1 MHYDDIVTLG
11 HYKVIAQ
18 IETDG
23 RPQSVVETTQSP
35 SSCFHCQSTS
45 IARWGS
51 REQLI
56 KDFVPDGQPV
66 SILVMVKR
74 FRCSSCGKTFSQ
86 TLPLISEK
94 RAMTERLVH
103 WIEQQAL
110 CKPFTTIAEKVG
122 VTEGTIRNIFRDYV
136 RRQESSRVIP
146 PQSYLALGELF
157 IEKKNRCVIFSAVSG
172 LVIDVVDNSE
182 MAISDALSAIGGAD
196 SIRSITI
203 SMCEQQRKAVQV
215 TLPSKPLAINVTGLL
230 TLADQALERLRV
242 HVRSTLTDKQKR
254 ALAGDRL
261 LLQKR
266 LFELGDQDYE
276 LLDTLKDY
284 YPSLFA
290 GYQAKEGIYERLSS
304 MDATQ
309 LMAGGP
315 NAFQRLVA
323 PDIRPFFDVVIDA
336 IDSWWPQVLTY
347 LSLPE
352 IKTFDLT
359 PSLPKSA
366 DLGRKQSFEV
376 VRAKLIFGSCS

>member
-23 RPQSVVETTQSP
+23 RQQSVVETTQSP
-35 SSCFHCQSTS
+35 ISCFHCQSTS
-45 IARWGS
+45 IARWGA

-56 KDFVPDGQPV
+56 KDFAPDGQLV

-110 CKPFTTIAEKVG
+110 CNPFTAIAERVG

-136 RRQESSRVIP
+136 RCQESSRVVL

-157 IEKKNRCVIFSAVSG
+157 IEKKNRCVIFSAVNG
-172 LVIDVVDNSE
+172 RIIDVVDNSE
-182 MAISDALSAIGGAD
+182 IAITDALSAIGGN
-196 SIRSITI
+196 SIRAITI
-203 SMCEQQRKAVQV
+203 SMSEQQRKAVQA
-215 TLPSKPLAINVTGLL
+215 TLPSKPLAINVTALL

-254 ALAGDRL
+254 MLAGDRL

-266 LFELGDQDYE
+266 RFELGDQDYE
-276 LLDTLKDY
+276 LLDTLKDD

-304 MDATQ
+304 IDATQ
-309 LMAGGP
+309 VMAGGP

-323 PDIRPFFDVVIDA
+323 PNIRPFFDVVIEA

-376 VRAKLIFGSCS
+376 VRAKLIFGPCS

>member
-23 RPQSVVETTQSP
+23 RQQSVVETTQSP
-35 SSCFHCQSTS
+35 ISCFHCQSTS

-56 KDFVPDGQPV
+56 KDFAPDGQPV
-66 SILVMVKR
+66 SILVIVKR

-110 CKPFTTIAEKVG
+110 CNPFTAIAERVG

-136 RRQESSRVIP
+136 RCQESSRVIL

-157 IEKKNRCVIFSAVSG
+157 IEKKNRCVIFSAVNG
-172 LVIDVVDNSE
+172 RIIDVVDNSE
-182 MAISDALSAIGGAD
+182 IAITDALSAIGEN
-196 SIRSITI
+196 SICAITI
-203 SMCEQQRKAVQV
+203 SMSEQQRKAVQA
-215 TLPSKPLAINVTGLL
+215 TLPSKPLAINVTALL

-254 ALAGDRL
+254 MLAGDRL

-266 LFELGDQDYE
+266 RFELGDQDYE
-276 LLDTLKDY
+276 LLDTLKDD

-304 MDATQ
+304 IDATQ
-309 LMAGGP
+309 VMAGGP

-323 PDIRPFFDVVIDA
+323 PNIRPFFDVVIEA

-376 VRAKLIFGSCS
+376 VRAKLIFGPCS

>member
-23 RPQSVVETTQSP
+23 RQQSVVETTQSP
-35 SSCFHCQSTS
+35 ISCFHCQSTS

-56 KDFVPDGQPV
+56 KDFAPDGQPV
-66 SILVMVKR
+66 SILVIVKR

-110 CKPFTTIAEKVG
+110 CNPFTAIAERVG

-136 RRQESSRVIP
+136 RSQESSRVIP

-157 IEKKNRCVIFSAVSG
+157 IEKKNRCVIFSAVNG
-172 LVIDVVDNSE
+172 RIIDVVDNSE
-182 MAISDALSAIGGAD
+182 IAITDALSAIGEN
-196 SIRSITI
+196 SIRAITI
-203 SMCEQQRKAVQV
+203 SMSEQQRKAVQA
-215 TLPSKPLAINVTGLL
+215 TLPSKPLAINVTALL

-254 ALAGDRL
+254 MLAGDRL

-266 LFELGDQDYE
+266 RFELGDQDYE
-276 LLDTLKDY
+276 LLDTLKDD

-304 MDATQ
+304 IDATQ
-309 LMAGGP
+309 VMAGGP

-323 PDIRPFFDVVIDA
+323 PNIRPFFDVVIEA

-376 VRAKLIFGSCS
+376 VRAKLIFGPCS

>member
-1 MHYDDIVTLG
+1 
-11 HYKVIAQ
+11 
-18 IETDG
+18 
-23 RPQSVVETTQSP
+23 
-35 SSCFHCQSTS
+35 
-45 IARWGS
+45 
-51 REQLI
+51 
-56 KDFVPDGQPV
+56 
-66 SILVMVKR
+66 
-74 FRCSSCGKTFSQ
+74 
-86 TLPLISEK
+86 
-94 RAMTERLVH
+94 MTERLVH

-110 CKPFTTIAEKVG
+110 CNPFTAIAERVG

-136 RRQESSRVIP
+136 RCQESSRVIL

-157 IEKKNRCVIFSAVSG
+157 IEKKNRCVIFSAVNG
-172 LVIDVVDNSE
+172 RIIDVVDNSE
-182 MAISDALSAIGGAD
+182 IAITDALSAIGEN
-196 SIRSITI
+196 SICAITI
-203 SMCEQQRKAVQV
+203 SMSEQQRKAVQA
-215 TLPSKPLAINVTGLL
+215 TLPSKPLAINVTALL

-254 ALAGDRL
+254 MLAGDRL

-266 LFELGDQDYE
+266 RFELGDQDYE
-276 LLDTLKDY
+276 LLDTLKDD

-304 MDATQ
+304 IDATQ
-309 LMAGGP
+309 VMAGGP

-323 PDIRPFFDVVIDA
+323 PNIRPFFDVVIEA

-376 VRAKLIFGSCS
+376 VRAKLIFGPCS